1 MLSERPAP
9 SDVAGAQ
16 TISRAIRVLQ
26 VIAAQ
31 APDGMRLVDV
41 ARQMNLERPTA
52 HRLLK
57 ALTVEGMVVQDTP
70 TRRYSLGPL
79 LFELG
84 ILATHHFNLKEVS
97 QPVVARL
104 AEETGDTSFVFL
116 RSGHDAVCI

>member
-1 MLSERPAP
+1 MPVADRPPATV
-9 SDVAGAQ
+9 SGAQ
-16 TISRAIRVLQ
+16 TIGRAIRVLQ
-26 VIAAQ
+26 VLAAH

-41 ARQMNLERPTA
+41 ASQMGLERPTA

-57 ALTVEGMVVQDTP
+57 ALTVDAMVVQDAR

-97 QPVVARL
+97 QPV
-104 AEETGDTSFVFL
+104 
-116 RSGHDAVCI
+116 